1 MRKLGTVAV
10 AGAIILAALQLV
22 RPEIPVKPATA
33 ELQVPTEVRHIL
45 DKSCYSCHSDQLR
58 LSWFDHIVPGYW
70 LVRHDILTA
79 RQHLNFST
87 LGAELAATQK
97 AALYEAVNMIELGAM
112 PLPRF
117 LLLHPEAK
125 VTPEELTTLK
135 AFLAPWTAAP
145 NQLGTGTS
153 SAVPAPVS
161 LSTVRPE
168 LDGFPFD
175 PTFESWNLL
184 STTDRGDNNTFR
196 FVLGNEIAVKA
207 ANSGNISPWPDGA
220 SFAKATWAQ
229 EVGRDGLVFPG
240 KFIQVEL
247 MRKDAKRYT
256 DTEGWGW
263 GRWRGLDL
271 KPYGKDR
278 RFVNECTDC
287 HRPMRANDYVYTLPI
302 TGTRVKGTDVVN
314 NIAAALPASL
324 PYQPL
329 AWNAITMYVDPQAHT
344 MATLFGND
352 LAMQTVQARRAAPAA
367 ATEAP
372 AYQAGAVLALITWAQ
387 FDDPH
392 WFGARIPG
400 MPQSVEFVEVAAAGR
415 TSYRRFAGTGLT
427 EDQSATA
434 AAQRTSVAMG
444 LAPAQLP

>member
-1 MRKLGTVAV
+1 M
-10 AGAIILAALQLV
+10 LAALQLV
-22 RPEIPVKPATA
+22 RPEIPLKPASA
-33 ELQVPTEVRHIL
+33 ELQVPTEVRRIL

-58 LSWFDHIVPGYW
+58 LSWFDHLVPGYW

-135 AFLAPWTAAP
+135 AFLAPWTPAP
-145 NQLGTGTS
+145 NQ
-153 SAVPAPVS
+153 PAPAASGANPASTS

-175 PTFESWNLL
+175 PTFENWKLI

-196 FVLGNEIAVKA
+196 FVVGNEIAVNA

-220 SFAKATWAQ
+220 SFAKIAWQQ
-229 EVGRDGLVFPG
+229 EPGRDGLIFPG

-247 MRKDAKRYT
+247 MRKDARRYT

-278 RFVNECTDC
+278 RFVSECIDC
-287 HRPMRANDYVYTLPI
+287 HRPMRGKDYVYTLPI
-302 TGTRVKGTDVVN
+302 TDARVKGDDVVN
-314 NIAAALPASL
+314 NYAAALPASL

-329 AWNAITMYVDPQAHT
+329 RWNAITMYIDPQART
-344 MATLFGND
+344 MSTLYGNET
-352 LAMQTVQARRAAPAA
+352 AMQTVQARRTTPVVG
-367 ATEAP
+367 TEGP
-372 AYQAGAVLALITWAQ
+372 AYHAGAVLAIITWAQ
-387 FDDPH
+387 RDDPH

-400 MPQSVEFVEVAAAGR
+400 MPRSVEFVEVASGGQ
-415 TSYRRFAGTGLT
+415 TNYRRFAGTGLT
-427 EDQSATA
+427 EDHAATA
-434 AAQRTSVAMG
+434 AAQRTSFAMG
-444 LAPAQLP
+444 LVPAQLP